1 MTSERVRFA
10 DLPPD
15 AVLTTAQVGEWLQL
29 RPRQVQRL
37 GIPYLDCGTRSRRY
51 LKSDVVAWLEAHRI
65 AAAGGRTGLGVR
77 CAGITP

>member
-1 MTSERVRFA
+1 MAGETSEYG
-10 DLPPD
+10 P
-15 AVLTTAQVGEWLQL
+15 VLTTAQVGEWLQL

-65 AAAGGRTGLGVR
+65 AAEIVPLWPER
-77 CAGITP
+77 CCMEGADASL